1 MKGGCE
7 VRSARNIWI
16 VFWGA
21 VCLCWLSAVSPSLAT
36 ATAGYANPKLLIETE
51 ALANQLTETGLRI
64 VDIRTPEEY
73 ASGHIPGA
81 VHLAWQA
88 LDDLKANQQGLPISK
103 ARAEELFSGLGVGET
118 TRVVAY
124 DGPKTPFGAARLFFV
139 LEFFGHDKV
148 QVLNGG
154 FPKWTREG
162 RPVSTEVPT
171 PLKAAFVA
179 RPRPELLA
187 TAEDVRSRLGNPK
200 VCLLDARSAKEY
212 AGEDLRAIR
221 GGRIPGAVNVD
232 YLNTMRRDDH
242 TFKSAEELRKIFE
255 AAGVTPDRETITYC
269 QTGARAAHDYFVLR
283 LLGYQKLKNYDAS
296 WSEWGNSET
305 LPIEE

>member
-1 MKGGCE
+1 MKGGSE
-7 VRSARNIWI
+7 VRSARSIWI
-16 VFWGA
+16 GSLAAIV
-21 VCLCWLSAVSPSLAT
+21 LCWLSAVSPSLAT
-36 ATAGYANPKLLIETE
+36 ATAGYANPQLLIDTETLVNH
-51 ALANQLTETGLRI
+51 LAETGLRV

-88 LDDLKANQQGLPISK
+88 LDDLKANQQGLPIPQ
-103 ARAEELFSGLGVGET
+103 ARAEELFGGLGIGEG

-154 FPKWTREG
+154 FLKWAREG
-162 RPVSTEVPT
+162 RRISTEVPT
-171 PLKAAFVA
+171 PPKAAFVA

-212 AGEDLRAIR
+212 TGEDLWALR

-232 YLNTMRRDDH
+232 YLNTMRKDDH

-255 AAGVTPDRETITYC
+255 AAGVTPERETITYC
-269 QTGARAAHDYFVLR
+269 HAGARAAHDYFALR
-283 LLGYQKLKNYDAS
+283 LLGYQKLKNYDGS
-296 WSEWGNSET
+296 WAEWGNSET

>member
-1 MKGGCE
+1 MRNA
-7 VRSARNIWI
+7 RSICIGSLAAI
-16 VFWGA
+16 V
-21 VCLCWLSAVSPSLAT
+21 LCWLSAVSPSLAT
-36 ATAGYANPKLLIETE
+36 ATAGYANPQLLIETE
-51 ALANQLTETGLRI
+51 TLANQLAQAGLRI

-88 LDDLKANQQGLPISK
+88 LDDLTANQQGLPISK
-103 ARAEELFSGLGVGET
+103 ARAEELFGGLGISGS

-124 DGPKTPFGAARLFFV
+124 DGPKTPFGAARLFFI
-139 LEFFGHDKV
+139 LEFFGHDKL

-162 RPVSTEVPT
+162 RLVSTEVPT
-171 PLKAAFVA
+171 GPKVAFVA
-179 RPRPELLA
+179 RPHPELLA
-187 TAEDVRSRLGNPK
+187 TAEDVRSKLGNPK

-232 YLNTMRRDDH
+232 YLNTMRRDDD